1 VFRAGFSTADQV
13 SDLSGRGVGMDAVRA
28 SVEKLGGSVTMR
40 SVFGEGTTTRLRLP
54 LSMAVTQ
61 VMVVSVAGQRFGIPV
76 DLVVETVRVPT
87 AEMNKVLH
95 SDVVVLRGEVVPVV
109 DLARVLEMPWTL
121 DETADRAILIV
132 SLHGQRV
139 GLLVEQFHREVD
151 VILKPMEGLL
161 AYADEFSGTALL
173 GDGLVLLVLNMKEV
187 LGLAARVA

>member
-1 VFRAGFSTADQV
+1 
-13 SDLSGRGVGMDAVRA
+13 MDAVRA
-28 SVEKLGGSVTMR
+28 SVEKLGGTVTMKSEFGTG
-40 SVFGEGTTTRLRLP
+40 SVTRLRLP

-76 DLVVETVRVPT
+76 DLVVETVRVPGG
-87 AEMNKVLH
+87 EIGRVLH
-95 SDVVVLRGEVVPVV
+95 QDVVVLRGEVVPVI
-109 DLARVLEMPWTL
+109 DLAHALQMPWTP
-121 DETADRAILIV
+121 EEGSDRRILIV
-132 SLHGQRV
+132 SLQGQRV

-187 LGLAARVA
+187 LGLAARAQ

>member
-1 VFRAGFSTADQV
+1 
-13 SDLSGRGVGMDAVRA
+13 
-28 SVEKLGGSVTMR
+28 
-40 SVFGEGTTTRLRLP
+40 
-54 LSMAVTQ
+54 MAVTQ

-76 DLVVETVRVPT
+76 DLVVETVRVPA

-95 SDVVVLRGEVVPVV
+95 SDVVVLRGEVIPVV
-109 DLARVLEMPWTL
+109 DLARALEMPWTP
-121 DETADRAILIV
+121 DPAADRAILIANV
-132 SLHGQRV
+132 NGQRV